1 MKSAP
6 PVLLAVL
13 LGVSLVAMP
22 VIAAGPET
30 TEPTQETISSASP
43 QLLSH
48 QSGTVDAENTTN
60 RLPLTGDVT
69 NEYTTYGSD
78 IGLAFASVDDQLRV
92 DHEQYTVIDSE
103 FDDATLEERK
113 NMVRAAYDCINNRT
127 EAIEEREREAIRKH
141 ETGYMTDTELIRTLL
156 RNQNEAERLLEAL
169 RELRDSRTEEIP
181 GYSLSPQQVRADEAS
196 LELYQTS
203 LRSELEQA
211 SQSSQQDAGTV
222 VRIRTFADTE
232 TPTDSKDWHGGYSFS
247 VIDGDTY
254 VLETT
259 RFDNRRADAVNQF
272 EDYSNYET
280 IQAATEFYPWAGEEK
295 RWSEFNDYGEEN
307 LYFVNLEVDQTQLEV
322 YLDGGTG
329 QVYRERQELTLE
341 SLPKVDNETYA
352 NDSLNVSLTE
362 TPVNGP
368 TKVAVTDA
376 ETKEPV
382 TATVTVDGTEIG
394 RTDDDGTLWILPPV
408 DGYDLEVQSN
418 AGSVD
423 VTVSD
428 D

>member
-1 MKSAP
+1 M
-6 PVLLAVL
+6 
-13 LGVSLVAMP
+13 
-22 VIAAGPET
+22 
-30 TEPTQETISSASP
+30 
-43 QLLSH
+43 
-48 QSGTVDAENTTN
+48 
-60 RLPLTGDVT
+60 
-69 NEYTTYGSD
+69 
-78 IGLAFASVDDQLRV
+78 DDQLRV
-92 DHEQYTVIDSE
+92 DHEQYTIIDSE
-103 FDDATLEERK
+103 FDDATHEERK

-141 ETGYMTDTELIRTLL
+141 ETGDMTDTELIRTLL
-156 RNQNEAERLLEAL
+156 RNQNEAEKLLEEL
-169 RELRDSRTEEIP
+169 RELRDSRTEEIS

-211 SQSSQQDAGTV
+211 SQSSQQDAGIV

-232 TPTDSKDWHGGYSFS
+232 TPTDSKGWHGGYSFS
-247 VIDGDTY
+247 LIDGDTY

-272 EDYSNYET
+272 EDYSNSET

-329 QVYRERQELTLE
+329 QVYRERQELTHE
-341 SLPKVDNETYA
+341 SLPKVNNETYT
-352 NDSLNVSLTE
+352 NESLNVSLTE

-368 TKVAVTDA
+368 TKVTVTDA
-376 ETKEPV
+376 ETNEPV

-408 DGYDLEVQSN
+408 DGYNLEVQSN

-423 VTVSD
+423 ATVSGD
-428 D
+428 